1 MLADAAHE
9 ASAFTRQLGDE
20 NVDPGELSAIV
31 EPFLTALRVLFLE
44 GRCVGLPGF
53 TRHMLDKPR
62 SSQPAPTQ
70 PARTLGGPG
79 ATSDDVV
86 ERCLTR
92 TQKDARLAAEVTRA
106 EFPPFDILSAYRVF
120 HLEVPE
126 LRSRGGVAARARL
139 SLTEQHTGDL
149 QRLAKFSNSDAANV
163 AAQLGA
169 VAPLPWHSRSQ
180 PDATMVVLGSRH

>member
-1 MLADAAHE
+1 MD
-9 ASAFTRQLGDE
+9 
-20 NVDPGELSAIV
+20 
-31 EPFLTALRVLFLE
+31 
-44 GRCVGLPGF
+44 LPGF
-53 TRHMLDKPR
+53 TSHMLDQLQKPR

-92 TQKDARLAAEVTRA
+92 TQKYARLAAEVTRA
-106 EFPPFDILSAYRVF
+106 EFPQFDTLSAYRVF

-139 SLTEQHTGDL
+139 DLTEQHTGDL
-149 QRLAKFSNSDAANV
+149 QRLAKQQGRGQRGSPA
-163 AAQLGA
+163 LGA
-169 VAPLPWHSRSQ
+169 LPRGHGAQGRS
-180 PDATMVVLGSRH
+180 PM

>member
-1 MLADAAHE
+1 M
-9 ASAFTRQLGDE
+9 
-20 NVDPGELSAIV
+20 
-31 EPFLTALRVLFLE
+31 ALRAIFLE

-70 PARTLGGPG
+70 SARTLGGPG
-79 ATSDDVV
+79 ATSEDVV

-92 TQKDARLAAEVTRA
+92 AQKYARLAAEVTRA

-149 QRLAKFSNSDAANV
+149 QRLAKFSNNDAASV

-169 VAPLPWHSRSQ
+169 ITPWPWHSRSQ
-180 PDATMVVLGSRH
+180 PDATMVVFGESPLTPASRSTRRQTSSTWPCATFASAALLPPLT